1 MEPVHLVQANA
12 GSAAA
17 RPLSDWLPQLDAA
30 RPAGAYVHVPFC
42 FHKCHYCDFY
52 SFVDTRDRQEAF
64 VERLLAEARVMAGL
78 VREPLRTLFVGG
90 GTPTLLTDERLA
102 RLLRGL
108 RAVDPFTPRTTHLR
122 SAGDPL
128 GGGLF
133 IAASVLLA
141 AYAAVLVSRDQRAAN
156 VVTTTVCVAWC
167 HCVRRVCTELFI
179 IAECAECAECAEFV

>member
-1 MEPVHLVQANA
+1 LCGHPPPAQAGQLYTDSKPPSVPVQSRESEALMA
-12 GSAAA
+12 GGL
-17 RPLSDWLPQLDAA
+17 RH
-30 RPAGAYVHVPFC
+30 R
-42 FHKCHYCDFY
+42 
-52 SFVDTRDRQEAF
+52 RQE
-64 VERLLAEARVMAGL
+64 
-78 VREPLRTLFVGG
+78 P
-90 GTPTLLTDERLA
+90 

-167 HCVRRVCTELFI
+167 HCVRRVCTVLFI